1 VAIPVVKA
9 VAKEVIK
16 ALDLSR
22 NSQENI
28 RVRDLQGKQ
37 LELLSI

>member
-1 VAIPVVKA
+1 
-9 VAKEVIK
+9 VIK

-22 NSQENI
+22 DSQENI
-28 RVRDLQGKQ
+28 SLKDLEGRQ

>member
-1 VAIPVVKA
+1 VAIPVVEA

-16 ALDLSR
+16 VLDLSR

-28 RVRDLQGKQ
+28 RVKDLEGRQ

>member
-1 VAIPVVKA
+1 VVKA

-16 ALDLSR
+16 VLDLSR
-22 NSQENI
+22 DSQENI
-28 RVRDLQGKQ
+28 GVKDLQGRQ